1 MMAGRLITPAST
13 SFSASSAGKSASA
26 SRCRRRRARASRRA
40 ATRSKADVS
49 EDVVKD
55 RTRSDRIERGDDWDG
70 ESEAFIRMDGRASES
85 RGKGESSGDG

>member
-1 MMAGRLITPAST
+1 M
-13 SFSASSAGKSASA
+13 
-26 SRCRRRRARASRRA
+26 
-40 ATRSKADVS
+40 S

-55 RTRSDRIERGDDWDG
+55 RTRSDRIERGDDCDG